1 MVPVKDDILVF
12 FYRTD
17 VTKFSKVGGE
27 WRKSW
32 LPAHSGFLARF
43 FGIYNFFDKS
53 IFLVKPGNHTASAY
67 DLDNLEE
74 YDRPYRCGT

>member
-12 FYRTD
+12 NYTTD

-43 FGIYNFFDKS
+43 FSIFNFYDKS
-53 IFLVKPGNHTASAY
+53 IFLVKPGSHTASAY

-74 YDRPYRCGT
+74 YD